1 MRKRGFSFAA
11 TEVAVS
17 AAIPAPT
24 VVAPAVAAPAATDAA
39 TGATPAALAF
49 DEENCKARIRQDT
62 TPARSSDLMCGA
74 PRARYV
80 VDRTDCII
88 CWQLYANMAPL

>member
-1 MRKRGFSFAA
+1 MRKRGFSTGA

-17 AAIPAPT
+17 AAIPAP
-24 VVAPAVAAPAATDAA
+24 AVTDAA
-39 TGATPAALAF
+39 TGATPDALAF
-49 DEENCKARIRQDT
+49 DEENCTARIRQET

-80 VDRTDCII
+80 VDRTACII